1 MNEPLVAAIKDRISL
16 GWSKEAI
23 ASEVVAAG
31 HTNEDF
37 ESAYSHAINPAP
49 INPSVSALQVGVVLK
64 KTSELFLS
72 KWRLGLQG
80 LLAML
85 LVLFVGGGAVFG
97 LMVGQLATG
106 PSWFSVV
113 AVLVIAVLGIFATTA
128 VGLAVLSSLL
138 RRDEDESFGMH
149 MRLGAKAVWP
159 VLMASFYVS
168 ILTQIGY
175 TLFFVP
181 GLILAVLLSFVVP
194 AVLLNETKGL
204 RSLTHSASL
213 VYGRFF
219 KVLWI
224 FVVNA
229 GLLIVGAMLTM
240 SLFLF
245 GGVEPMLLFLL
256 IPLAVLVALAIG
268 WWQVC
273 FLVVLFE
280 ALKTEPGSRPLPISE
295 RFWRYLAGIIVGLV
309 TVVLA
314 VFVFVLSFGM
324 TELFNLEHG
333 KEGGLRMNDGG
344 MMQDIVSKQFL
355 QTAVLKA
362 NMIKDEEGSYYSV
375 CNEISLPEG
384 VDCRAGEESFR
395 FEVKLS
401 DGYYC
406 VDALVAETFATRA
419 PSQTTTC
426 AR

>member
-37 ESAYSHAINPAP
+37 ESAYNHAINPTP

-97 LMVGQLATG
+97 LMVGRSVTE
-106 PSWFSVV
+106 PSLFSVV
-113 AVLVIAVLGIFATTA
+113 AVLFIAVLGIFATTA

-138 RRDEDESFGMH
+138 RRGEDESFGVH

-159 VLMASFYVS
+159 VLVASFYVS

-181 GLILAVLLSFVVP
+181 GLILAIMLSFVVP
-194 AVLLNETKGL
+194 AVLLNETNGL

-229 GLLIVGAMLTM
+229 GLLIIGAMLTM

-295 RFWRYLAGIIVGLV
+295 RFWRYFAGIIVGLV

-344 MMQDIVSKQFL
+344 MMQDIVKKQFL
-355 QTAVLKA
+355 QSAVLQAEMIA
-362 NMIKDEEGSYYSV
+362 NKNDTYSGICDEV
-375 CNEISLPEG
+375 SLPAEAVCYSQ
-384 VDCRAGEESFR
+384 VDGFR
-395 FEVKLS
+395 FEVPVS
-401 DGYYC
+401 EGYYC
-406 VDALVAETFATRA
+406 VDGEVALTKQRPTPVAE
-419 PSQTTTC
+419 
-426 AR
+426 ARCE